1 MTSVIGILT
10 GIVTLLGAA
19 IPVYFK
25 WRKLKRAEDEKI
37 KIAGDSD
44 LHGVVSKR
52 VQDRIKIIRK
62 GRDNGAE
69 KEQHDI

>member
-1 MTSVIGILT
+1 MISIIGILT

-25 WRKLKRAEDEKI
+25 WKKLKKAQNEKI
-37 KIAGDSD
+37 KVAGDSD

-52 VQDRIKIIRK
+52 MQDRIKKLRK
-62 GRDNGAE
+62 GRSNGTE
-69 KEQHDI
+69 KK